1 MFLERLVEVQQNQ
14 SNICLHVVLS
24 QRAAMWCGGGDEA
37 GGVSGQGSLEDERG

>member
-1 MFLERLVEVQQNQ
+1 MFLERLVKVQQNE

-24 QRAAMWCGGGDEA
+24 QSGHVVWGRDEA